1 MSGSDAPPGASSDP
15 GDPTADPDDATS
27 ARPKRR
33 AKVKKRHTV
42 GRVLLVTSVV
52 LALVTGLST
61 LYLYRHYNDN
71 LDVIDVVAQL
81 GVDRPEK
88 KKVEGPKEPLN
99 ILVMGSDD
107 RDAPGNNIDNLT
119 GGGKRSDTTILL
131 HLSADRS
138 RAYGISIPRD
148 SLVNRPECL
157 DKELDPIPGAT
168 DAMWNEA
175 FSVGGPAC
183 TIHQLEE
190 LTGIRVDHF
199 IVVDFA
205 GFRGMV
211 DAIGGVQVCI
221 PQPGIVDPA
230 HGINIPAGTRK
241 LEGFQALNYVRE
253 RYVLGNGS
261 DVGRMKRQQ
270 AFIAAMAHQVLSAD
284 TLANPIRLV
293 KFLEA
298 ATKSLQLDEGLGSLA
313 KIAKLGVQ
321 FRGIGLDKIQF
332 ITVPWQYAPDDPN
345 RIRWLPEAK
354 QVWTS
359 IINDKPIAPRF
370 LDDAISAEQLPGSP
384 TPSPTPSDTASPSGS
399 PSGSPTGTPSPS
411 DSPTSSPT
419 DPTTEEEAETAR
431 ENGLCA

>member
-1 MSGSDAPPGASSDP
+1 MSDAEPSSAQP
-15 GDPTADPDDATS
+15 EPAT
-27 ARPKRR
+27 PKRKGKSR
-33 AKVKKRHTV
+33 KRHTV
-42 GRVLLVTSVV
+42 AKVLVISLVV
-52 LALVTGLST
+52 LGMVTGLSVVFI
-61 LYLYRHYNDN
+61 YRHLNGN
-71 LDVIDVVAQL
+71 LNVVDLTKQL
-81 GVDRPEK
+81 GTDRPDK
-88 KKVEGPKEPLN
+88 KSVSGPQEPLN

-131 HLSADRS
+131 HLSADRK

-157 DKELDPIPGAT
+157 DANLDPIPGGT
-168 DAMWNEA
+168 DVMWNEA

-183 TIHQLEE
+183 TVHQVEQ
-190 LTGIRVDHF
+190 LTGIPIDHF

-221 PQPGIVDPA
+221 PEPGIQDPA

-261 DVGRMKRQQ
+261 DIGRMKRQQ
-270 AFIAAMAHQVLSAD
+270 AFIAAMAHQVLSAN
-284 TLANPIRLV
+284 TLARPDRLL
-293 KFLEA
+293 KFLDA
-298 ATKSLQLDEGLGSLA
+298 STKSLQLDEGLGSLV
-313 KIAKLGVQ
+313 KIAKLGVE
-321 FRGIGLDKIQF
+321 FKNIGLDNIQF

-345 RIRWLPEAK
+345 RIRWLPESK
-354 QVWTS
+354 QVWQAM
-359 IINDKPIAPRF
+359 INDKPLAPRF
-370 LDDAISAEQLPGSP
+370 LDDAISAEHLPGSP
-384 TPSPTPSDTASPSGS
+384 TSTPSDTASPSGS
-399 PSGSPTGTPSPS
+399 PTGTPSTDPS
-411 DSPTSSPT
+411 SPATPSTSPTP
-419 DPTTEEEAETAR
+419 TEEDTQAAI

>member
-1 MSGSDAPPGASSDP
+1 PES
-15 GDPTADPDDATS
+15 GDPSGRGRRSVKHEAEDK
-27 ARPKRR
+27 PKRR
-33 AKVKKRHTV
+33 ARVKKRHTV

-61 LYLYRHYNDN
+61 LYLYRHYNGN
-71 LDVIDVVAQL
+71 LDVINVDEQL
-81 GVDRPEK
+81 GTDRPEK

-131 HLSADRS
+131 HLSADRQ
-138 RAYGISIPRD
+138 RAYGVSIPRD
-148 SLVNRPECL
+148 SLVDRPECL
-157 DKELDPIPGAT
+157 DEDLDPIPGGT
-168 DAMWNEA
+168 DVMWNEA

-183 TIHQLEE
+183 TVHQVEQ
-190 LTGIRVDHF
+190 LTGIPIDHF

-221 PQPGIVDPA
+221 PEPGIQDPA

-261 DVGRMKRQQ
+261 DIGRMKRQQ
-270 AFIAAMAHQVLSAD
+270 AFLAAMAHQVLSAN
-284 TLANPIRLV
+284 TLARPDRLL
-293 KFLEA
+293 KFLDA
-298 ATKSLQLDEGLGSLA
+298 STRSLQLDEGLGSLV
-313 KIAKLGVQ
+313 KIAKLGVE
-321 FRGIGLDKIQF
+321 FKNIGLDNIQF

-345 RIRWLPEAK
+345 RIRWLPESK
-354 QVWTS
+354 QVWQAM
-359 IINDKPIAPRF
+359 IDDKPLAPRF
-370 LDDAISAEQLPGSP
+370 LDDAISAEHLPGSP
-384 TPSPTPSDTASPSGS
+384 PPTPTPTDTAG
-399 PSGSPTGTPSPS
+399 PSGSPTGTPSSPSTPSSTPS
-411 DSPTSSPT
+411 DVP
-419 DPTTEEEAETAR
+419 TEEDTQEAID
-431 ENGLCA
+431 NGLCA